1 MFESFK
7 EEKFNMISS
16 DILSNWVNAD
26 DQDFK
31 YKVAESYGLRVILVC
46 TIIGHIELAWF

>member
-1 MFESFK
+1 MFKRFK
-7 EEKFNMISS
+7 GKKCNIISS
-16 DILSNWVNAD
+16 DILSNGVNAD

-46 TIIGHIELAWF
+46 TIVGHIELAWF